1 MNNFDWFL
9 IRSFILILYGILV
22 IHLYRLDKRIKYLE
36 GNIKHIE
43 EYLKNKTV

>member
-1 MNNFDWFL
+1 MQNFINCL
-9 IRSFILILYGILV
+9 AIMSFVGLALAK
-22 IHLYRLDKRIKYLE
+22 YRYDKKIKYLE